1 MSMDKT
7 VVANM
12 SVFQTPEP
20 IEQALV
26 ADDDQVIIEQA
37 RIAVLPPELAN
48 QIAAGEVVERPASI
62 VKELLENAL
71 DAGATRIEIRIE
83 QGGTTLISIQDNG
96 RGIHPDDVPLA
107 LLRHATSKIKTAEQ
121 LAAIATLGFR
131 GEALASIAAISRLQ
145 LSSSQTDD
153 GMGWMAWTERGE
165 PAQVRAVAQARG
177 TRVEV
182 RDLFY
187 NVPARRKFMKTIGTE
202 FGHIEEVVR
211 RMALAHFDV
220 GFVLLHQNQVRL
232 DVPVASSGPA
242 RMQRVQRVLG
252 ARFAQSAHWIEC
264 DSHDMQLA
272 GWLGHPAEARSQADQ
287 QYLYVNGRIVR
298 DRTVSHALRM
308 AYDGVLHGQK
318 HPAFLLFLT
327 LDPAR
332 VDVNVHPTKH
342 EVRFVAQ
349 REVHEFVRHH
359 VRVVLSGQHPA
370 APADLADAL
379 RADQRHSV
387 AAHQPQSVDSLNPM
401 QRLAMPTTQSALG
414 LHAAL
419 SVPDLTPSEYTPSQ
433 HDQSHSSRAVHAP
446 HATYGSRHLSNPVTA
461 GPALQAAVA
470 QYLAPLRQPVVD
482 VDEYPLGQALAQLHG
497 VYVLAQNKDGLIV
510 VDMHAAHER
519 ILLEQLKQDW
529 DVALAGDGWPSQPLL
544 VPYQVDVTPL
554 QSERVE
560 QAQSALQRLGLEI
573 DRMGEHHVVVRAV
586 PALLVR
592 ADLSALIPRLLSEAD
607 LNDDAR
613 GLMLARDRLLST
625 MACHGAV
632 RANRQLSLA
641 EMNALLRQMEQTG
654 FAGQCNH
661 GRPTWRAFP
670 LSQLDK
676 LFARG
681 D

>member
-1 MSMDKT
+1 MPTCEHAVSDPIR
-7 VVANM
+7 
-12 SVFQTPEP
+12 QP
-20 IEQALV
+20 IEQALI
-26 ADDDQVIIEQA
+26 ADEAVSTSEPT

-96 RGIHPDDVPLA
+96 RGIHPDDLPLA

-153 GMGWMAWTERGE
+153 GVGLMAWTERGE

-220 GFVLLHQNQVRL
+220 GFVLIHQNQVRL
-232 DVPVASSGPA
+232 DLPVASSGPA

-252 ARFAQSAHWIEC
+252 PRFAQSAHWIEC

-318 HPAFLLFLT
+318 HSAFLLFLT

-359 VRVVLSGQHPA
+359 ARAVLSDQHPA

-387 AAHQPQSVDSLNPM
+387 ADHTSASAA
-401 QRLAMPTTQSALG
+401 RLAMPTTQSALG
-414 LHAAL
+414 LHAAS
-419 SVPDLTPSEYTPSQ
+419 SVPNQTSSQYSMSQ
-433 HDQSHSSRAVHAP
+433 HDQAN
-446 HATYGSRHLSNPVTA
+446 SRHTVQTQHAVYSSAYSSDAIPA

-470 QYLAPLRQPVVD
+470 QYLAPLRQPVAE

-519 ILLEQLKQDW
+519 ILLEQLKQHW
-529 DVALAGDGWPSQPLL
+529 DLALAGDGWPSQPLL
-544 VPYQVDVTPL
+544 VPYQVEVTPL

-573 DRMGEHHVVVRAV
+573 DRTGEHHVVVRAV
-586 PALLVR
+586 PALLAR

-613 GLMLARDRLLST
+613 GLILARDRLLST

>member
-1 MSMDKT
+1 M
-7 VVANM
+7 
-12 SVFQTPEP
+12 
-20 IEQALV
+20 
-26 ADDDQVIIEQA
+26 
-37 RIAVLPPELAN
+37 
-48 QIAAGEVVERPASI
+48 
-62 VKELLENAL
+62 
-71 DAGATRIEIRIE
+71 
-83 QGGTTLISIQDNG
+83 
-96 RGIHPDDVPLA
+96 
-107 LLRHATSKIKTAEQ
+107 
-121 LAAIATLGFR
+121 
-131 GEALASIAAISRLQ
+131 
-145 LSSSQTDD
+145 
-153 GMGWMAWTERGE
+153 
-165 PAQVRAVAQARG
+165 
-177 TRVEV
+177 
-182 RDLFY
+182 
-187 NVPARRKFMKTIGTE
+187 
-202 FGHIEEVVR
+202 
-211 RMALAHFDV
+211 
-220 GFVLLHQNQVRL
+220 
-232 DVPVASSGPA
+232 ASSGPA

-252 ARFAQSAHWIEC
+252 ARFAQSAHWVEAE
-264 DSHDMQLA
+264 SHDMQLA

-349 REVHEFVRHH
+349 REVHEFIRHH
-359 VRVVLSGQHPA
+359 ARAVLSDQHPA
-370 APADLADAL
+370 APANLADAL

-387 AAHQPQSVDSLNPM
+387 ADNPPASVASSNSA

-414 LHAAL
+414 LHGV
-419 SVPDLTPSEYTPSQ
+419 SSGSDLTPSEYAPS
-433 HDQSHSSRAVHAP
+433 HSDQIHSSRTVHAP
-446 HATYGSRHLSNPVTA
+446 HATYGSGHHPSDPVAA

-470 QYLAPLRQPVVD
+470 QYLAPLRQPVAE

-519 ILLEQLKQDW
+519 ILLEQLKQHW
-529 DVALAGDGWPSQPLL
+529 DLALAGDGWPSQPLL
-544 VPYQVDVTPL
+544 VPYQVEVTPL

-573 DRMGEHHVVVRAV
+573 DRMGEHHVAVRAV

-613 GLMLARDRLLST
+613 GLILARDRLLST

>member
-1 MSMDKT
+1 MPTCEHAVSDPIR
-7 VVANM
+7 
-12 SVFQTPEP
+12 QP
-20 IEQALV
+20 IEQALI
-26 ADDDQVIIEQA
+26 ADEAVSTSEPT

-96 RGIHPDDVPLA
+96 RGIHPDDLPLA

-153 GMGWMAWTERGE
+153 GVGLMAWTERGE

-220 GFVLLHQNQVRL
+220 GFVLIHQNQVRL
-232 DVPVASSGPA
+232 DLPVASSGPA

-252 ARFAQSAHWIEC
+252 PRFAQSAHWIEC

-318 HPAFLLFLT
+318 HSAFLLFLT

-359 VRVVLSGQHPA
+359 ARAVLSDQHPA

-387 AAHQPQSVDSLNPM
+387 ADHTSASIVSPAA
-401 QRLAMPTTQSALG
+401 RLAMPTTQSALG
-414 LHAAL
+414 LHAAS
-419 SVPDLTPSEYTPSQ
+419 SVPNQTSSQYSMSQ
-433 HDQSHSSRAVHAP
+433 HDQAN
-446 HATYGSRHLSNPVTA
+446 SRHTVQTQHAVYSSAYSSDAIPA

-470 QYLAPLRQPVVD
+470 QYLAPLRQPITE

-519 ILLEQLKQDW
+519 ILLEQLKQHW
-529 DVALAGDGWPSQPLL
+529 DLALAGDGWPSQPLL
-544 VPYQVDVTPL
+544 VPYQVEVTPL

-573 DRMGEHHVVVRAV
+573 DRMGEYHVAVRAV
-586 PALLVR
+586 PALLAR

-613 GLMLARDRLLST
+613 GLILARDRLLST

>member
-1 MSMDKT
+1 MRPAMSTDAPVQAALLT
-7 VVANM
+7 ASVA
-12 SVFQTPEP
+12 VRPE
-20 IEQALV
+20 
-26 ADDDQVIIEQA
+26 A
-37 RIAVLPPELAN
+37 RIAVLPAALAN

-62 VKELLENAL
+62 VKELIENAL
-71 DAGATRIEIRIE
+71 DAGATRIDIRVE
-83 QGGTTLISIQDNG
+83 QGGSTLLSIADNG
-96 RGIHPDDVPLA
+96 RGIHPDDLPLA
-107 LLRHATSKIKTAEQ
+107 LLRHATSKISTAEQ
-121 LAAIATLGFR
+121 LAAIGTLGFR

-145 LSSSQTDD
+145 LSSSQNDE
-153 GMGWMAWTERGE
+153 GIGHRVWLERGE
-165 PAQVRAVAQARG
+165 SAQVRVVAQARG
-177 TRVEV
+177 TQVEV

-187 NVPARRKFMKTIGTE
+187 NVPARRKFLKTIATE

-220 GFVLLHQNQVRL
+220 AFMLSHQGQTRL
-232 DVPVASSGPA
+232 DLPIAHSGQA
-242 RMQRVQRVLG
+242 RVQRVQRVLG
-252 ARFAQSAHWIEC
+252 ARFADTAHWIQSS
-264 DSHDMQLA
+264 SHDMQLA
-272 GWLGHPAEARSQADQ
+272 GWLGHPAEARAQADQ

-359 VRVVLSGQHPA
+359 VRDVLSRQHPA

-379 RADQRHSV
+379 HADQRASPPAGTSH
-387 AAHQPQSVDSLNPM
+387 L
-401 QRLAMPTTQSALG
+401 PTVQQGLG
-414 LHAAL
+414 LH
-419 SVPDLTPSEYTPSQ
+419 TTQ
-433 HDQSHSSRAVHAP
+433 THH
-446 HATYGSRHLSNPVTA
+446 PVWQGASAHTA
-461 GPALQAAVA
+461 GLADDTRQPTGQGAAVQTALA
-470 QYLAPLRQPVVD
+470 QYLAPLRTLPEPTT
-482 VDEYPLGQALAQLHG
+482 DEYPLGQALAQLHG
-497 VYVLAQNKDGLIV
+497 VYILAQNRAGLIV

-519 ILLEQLKQDW
+519 ILLEQLKTHW
-529 DVALAGDGWPSQPLL
+529 DQALLGDGWPSQPLL
-544 VPYQVDVTPL
+544 VPQTVEVTPL

-560 QAQSALQRLGLEI
+560 HVQAALQRFGLEI

-586 PALLVR
+586 PALLAR
-592 ADLSALIPRLLSEAD
+592 ADLAALLAQLLSDAD
-607 LNDDAR
+607 FNDDGR
-613 GLMLARDRLLST
+613 GLLLARDRLLSG

-670 LSQLDK
+670 LAQLDK